1 LLKTGEQARQDGC
14 PHTIQSRPHRQRQSL
29 HRARP
34 GLHHP
39 GTLCPPRLGAAREV
53 LV

>member
-1 LLKTGEQARQDGC
+1 VASKLAGQPRGGC
-14 PHTIQSRPHRQRQSL
+14 PHTIPSRRHRQRQSL